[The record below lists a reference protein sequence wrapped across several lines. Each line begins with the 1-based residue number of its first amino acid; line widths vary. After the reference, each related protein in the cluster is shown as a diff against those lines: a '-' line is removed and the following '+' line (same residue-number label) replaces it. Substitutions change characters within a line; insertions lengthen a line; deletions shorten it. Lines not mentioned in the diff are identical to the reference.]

1 MSIGTVCMPF
11 ANDIISSHTCVC
23 IFMYLCACIHVQYA
37 CMCVYA
43 VRMYVC
49 VYFVCLLV
57 DDRKVY

>member
-23 IFMYLCACIHVQYA
+23 IFMYQYA